1 MLPRKTKI
9 FPIDAV
15 MSTLTGVLVSESGIG
30 GVYDVL
36 NWMTGESVYTHQIP
50 RISREARPV
59 LLAEYPYMQAAI
71 EESEQVNGDNWRD
84 WLATWTDRYGTEIAV
99 PVMNIAEHE
108 RIDAKSELVEMIH
121 PDRVLFFDG
130 KGSK

>member
-1 MLPRKTKI
+1 MADRKTKT

-15 MSTLTGVLVSESGIG
+15 MSTLTGFLVSESGIG
-30 GVYDVL
+30 CVYEVL

-59 LLAEYPYMQAAI
+59 LLAEYPDMQGAI
-71 EESEQVNGDNWRD
+71 DEAKQVNGENWRD
-84 WLATWTDRYGTEIAV
+84 WLATWTERYGTEIAV

-108 RIDAKSELVEMIH
+108 RIDPMSELAEMVPSDRIIAIGVEK
-121 PDRVLFFDG
+121 P
-130 KGSK
+130 